1 MVQNNSHRKNK
12 MTYRTQF
19 LYSDSPE
26 YLQIG
31 AEHLNRADAVNY
43 CYDLKSRQPY
53 ITDYRVVSSEGQ
65 IVFSRGRALTIEP
78 ALVGK

>member
-1 MVQNNSHRKNK
+1 
-12 MTYRTQF
+12 MTYRAQF
-19 LYSDSPE
+19 LYADSPE

-65 IVFSRGRALTIEP
+65 IVFSRGRALTLEP
-78 ALVGK
+78 SLVGK